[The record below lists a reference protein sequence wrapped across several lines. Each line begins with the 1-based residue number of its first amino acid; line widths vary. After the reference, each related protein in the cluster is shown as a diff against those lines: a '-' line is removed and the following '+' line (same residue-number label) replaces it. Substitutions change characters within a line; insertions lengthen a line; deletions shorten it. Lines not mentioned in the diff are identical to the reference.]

1 MDKPKIEKQTLVEE
15 GTELKGTL
23 KSTCQVVVNG
33 TIEGQIEAPALT
45 VTGTGTVLGSVKA
58 QKLRS
63 EGTLAGD
70 IDAEDVYLAGSVRS
84 NTMIRA
90 RKLEVK
96 LAPERGKLEV
106 TFGECLIE
114 VGEDPAHVE
123 EPAAVPVQAAPVEQV
138 RSERVAAMAK
148 QDATPSAAVQD
159 EPTWSEPP
167 PGHVPGEV
175 QRMKE
180 NEPPIAQ
187 SAPAETSSEHAEAAP
202 ALTEPQE
209 ASEGNARSR
218 RRSKNPER
226 RDSQVPPG

>member
-1 MDKPKIEKQTLVEE
+1 MDKSKVEKQTLVEE

-58 QKLRS
+58 QRLRS

-114 VGEDPAHVE
+114 VGDDPAHVE
-123 EPAAVPVQAAPVEQV
+123 EPAAEPAHVAPVEQNRTMGAKEDV
-138 RSERVAAMAK
+138 VAASRK
-148 QDATPSAAVQD
+148 PQD

-167 PGHVPGEV
+167 PGQVAEEV
-175 QRMKE
+175 QRTKAE
-180 NEPPIAQ
+180 EPSSDQFALTAASSEQ
-187 SAPAETSSEHAEAAP
+187 EQAEAVARPAGETSESNG
-202 ALTEPQE
+202 
-209 ASEGNARSR
+209 SSR

-226 RDSQVPPG
+226 RDSQAPPS